1 MGSKN
6 FRLDIPRLVEFH
18 MQGRM
23 KLDQL
28 VSNRLKLDQINDGFL
43 LCNAAESPRVWWS
56 LTKWPMPK
64 WPELP

>member
-28 VSNRLKLDQINDGFL
+28 VSNRLKLDQINDGFSAL
-43 LCNAAESPRVWWS
+43 QRGGIARNVVVFD
-56 LTKWPMPK
+56 
-64 WPELP
+64 